1 MSVKEDRC
9 LNIFT
14 ETVKHLLYSPK
25 FYITILFPN
34 SSRING

>member
-9 LNIFT
+9 LNILS
-14 ETVKHLLYSPK
+14 ETVKHLLYFPK
-25 FYITILFPN
+25 FDITILFPN